1 MMSLEAM
8 LEKIPVLSVTGDR
21 KIYFDDIQY
30 DSRKIEPAAAFIA
43 IRGFNVD
50 GHRFAKSAYD
60 NGARVFFVE
69 DKIQFPGAT
78 VVQVSDTRALLSEIS
93 RVFFN
98 YPDQK
103 MKIVGITGTNGKTT
117 TAYLLYSILKQAHWR
132 PGLITTVEFFDGEE
146 FRRSERTTPESLDLI
161 RLFSHMVNHRLKSVV
176 MEVSSH
182 ALSLHRVDGIPFVAG
197 IFTNLGRDHLDF
209 HRTME
214 EYFKAKYKLFENFSE
229 FQKAILNLD
238 DPYSRRIMK
247 STSGEVFTYSFSDK
261 SATVHH
267 LSHFMDAKGMQVKI
281 AVPSGEL
288 DVQTSLLGEYNI
300 YNIMAAVTTA
310 LSLGINENFII
321 DGINRVKNIPG
332 RCERYHSSS
341 GTSIY
346 LDYAHT
352 PDALK
357 RILQAI
363 WGTRPKNLIVVF
375 GAGGARDKGKRPEM
389 GKAAGEYADI
399 IILTNDNPRNED
411 PDQIIADILAG
422 ITDRDKIRI
431 IPDRKEAILTALQL
445 AGSKDSV
452 LIAGKGHE
460 NYQEI
465 GERRIPFDDHKIIE
479 EFLKTSGKN

>member
-1 MMSLEAM
+1 
-8 LEKIPVLSVTGDR
+8 
-21 KIYFDDIQY
+21 
-30 DSRKIEPAAAFIA
+30 
-43 IRGFNVD
+43 
-50 GHRFAKSAYD
+50 
-60 NGARVFFVE
+60 
-69 DKIQFPGAT
+69 
-78 VVQVSDTRALLSEIS
+78 
-93 RVFFN
+93 
-98 YPDQK
+98 
-103 MKIVGITGTNGKTT
+103 
-117 TAYLLYSILKQAHWR
+117 
-132 PGLITTVEFFDGEE
+132 
-146 FRRSERTTPESLDLI
+146 
-161 RLFSHMVNHRLKSVV
+161 
-176 MEVSSH
+176 
-182 ALSLHRVDGIPFVAG
+182 VDGIPFVAG

-238 DPYSRRIMK
+238 DPYSLRIMK
-247 STSGEVFTYSFSDK
+247 STSGEVFTYSLSDK
-261 SATVHH
+261 SAMVHH